1 MEACGRLQSVR
12 WADCVVVDR
21 FLNLRA
27 VMGEGE
33 TIELK
38 NA

>member
-1 MEACGRLQSVR
+1 MEARGRLQSVR

-27 VMGEGE
+27 IMDEGE